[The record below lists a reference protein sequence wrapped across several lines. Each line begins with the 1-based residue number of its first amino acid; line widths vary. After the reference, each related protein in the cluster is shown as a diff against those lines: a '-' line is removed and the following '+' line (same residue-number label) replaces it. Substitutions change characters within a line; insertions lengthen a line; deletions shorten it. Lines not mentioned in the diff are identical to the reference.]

1 MIKDENGNE
10 YATYKDIM
18 KDLDISKPT
27 AFKKLNES
35 DATKTKIK
43 GITAIS
49 KYDYQWLLEI
59 EIDKQT
65 QLEEATELALMH
77 TKTELAKEVV
87 KLQRRNTILINRLY
101 EEEKNQAEENYK

>member
-65 QLEEATELALMH
+65 QSEEATELALMH

-101 EEEKNQAEENYK
+101 EEEQNQAEENYK